1 MRTARTYLTNL
12 SFKGHNMTYNPMTEA
27 LDFVLWLIGDGIE
40 LDDALTKA
48 ATRLHVERDAL
59 ALAYQSKVTA

>member
-1 MRTARTYLTNL
+1 
-12 SFKGHNMTYNPMTEA
+12 MTYNPMTEA
-27 LDFVLWLIGDGIE
+27 LDYVLWLTGDGIE

-59 ALAYQSKVTA
+59 ALAYQSKATA